1 MTVRALVQI
10 SRARTKAK
18 TRDSCAVLAQNKNTQ
33 LYQNCKYFLTS
44 YLLYTVTCY
53 SCYCIYLLKMYIKS
67 IVLDGFKSYG
77 KRTEIVGFDQ
87 LFNAITGLNGS
98 GKSNIL
104 DAICFVLGLS
114 NMSLARCTTLR
125 ELIFK
130 NGQAGVHK
138 AIVTVTFDN
147 TDKDQS
153 PTGYEHVSE
162 IVIRREVHLN
172 SRTKYYVCGQS
183 VSNNQV
189 SDLFHSVQLN
199 ISNPHFLI
207 MQGRITKVL
216 NMKPHDILAMIEEA
230 TGVSMYEVKKKST
243 QGMIEKKD
251 QALKSIDSLISET
264 ILPKLDQLRK
274 EHANLL
280 DFQNLVGELE
290 KLTKQYVAWQFMQ
303 NQKKADHAS
312 GRTEDCQQKIKD
324 FETLIRELES
334 KQEGISK
341 KISDIERHND
351 EISGGQIAELEGEL
365 KDEEKIE
372 IKESGKLEKLVD
384 ALSEEKKKKKD
395 IEKQLIKDQNLK
407 EKKQS
412 EYDDIRS
419 DFDKIEEDFK
429 KAESNFERAQKNYD
443 AIAAGKALNEEGEA
457 AASLADQLI
466 KAEEEYNGSNT
477 EIKISKAKLTNCKRE
492 LIEKKAEA
500 NKHKSQYDEDN
511 KHLEGLENNVN
522 DIKRRLDAIE
532 YDDDNYLALQDEKD
546 SLRNRLKE
554 IHHELGNEEANM
566 RLNFEYSPIPGFN
579 PNCVRGPVCKL
590 FTLKDL
596 KYARAVEAAA
606 GGRLYD
612 IAIDTNNQCKEILDK
627 GNLKRRHNLIAL
639 NKVQGRAVDRRSV
652 EAAKKIASDKDVI
665 AVQDLIEYEPY
676 LKPAMEYV
684 FGDTIVA
691 PDVDKAMKI
700 TYSNLKKRTVTLDGD
715 VIMPGGDMSGG
726 AVSRTESFLVT
737 LTKLKSII
745 DEKSDLERRLNEI
758 QKNLSSLEDVRK
770 SYLSLEAEYKHHASK
785 LEVIRNRLQLTSS
798 HHKMFEAVK
807 QLETDI
813 KQLEESIKNLEDIV
827 EKSSK
832 KMKDLK
838 TKLSNKE
845 QSHKKELESA
855 EKTLNSAK
863 KETDSKKKLID
874 QRKGKVES
882 LRLEIEDLTKS
893 CEQYSENIEKLN
905 SIIEKKQEEVDE
917 QTKVVEEIKSRVKN
931 VFDRLKEQKNKLRE
945 QNDEINKL
953 SKKRDKMSAE
963 INDKRL
969 EIKKIT
975 HEVEQINS
983 EAKDASQTI
992 KSMLKK
998 YDWIHEER
1006 HLFGK
1011 ENSDYP
1017 FNRKDFSFQ
1026 DLSVR
1031 VQKLQATKSTM
1042 QKTVNQRANL
1052 LLSDKEKEAEELR
1065 NKRTVIEKDRDKLIK
1080 YMEEV
1085 DRKKKDALHKAWRK
1099 INVDFDSIFSTFLPN
1114 THAKLDLVPG
1124 KDLLDGLEVKVAFG
1138 DVWKESLTEL
1148 SGGQRSLVALS
1159 LILALLKY
1167 NPAPLYILDEVD
1179 AALDQ
1184 NHTQNTGT
1192 MIKKHFNKSQ
1202 FIIVSLK
1209 DDMFRNANVLFKT
1222 KFVDGKS
1229 TVTRYTHSSK

>member
-1 MTVRALVQI
+1 
-10 SRARTKAK
+10 
-18 TRDSCAVLAQNKNTQ
+18 
-33 LYQNCKYFLTS
+33 
-44 YLLYTVTCY
+44 
-53 SCYCIYLLKMYIKS
+53 MYIKS

-77 KRTEIVGFDQ
+77 KRTEILGFDQ

-130 NGQAGVHK
+130 NGQAGVQK
-138 AIVTVTFDN
+138 AIVTITFDN
-147 TDKDQS
+147 IDKDQS
-153 PTGYEHVSE
+153 PTGYEHLSE

-183 VSNNQV
+183 VSNSQV

-251 QALKSIDSLISET
+251 LALKSIDSLIGET

-290 KLTKQYVAWQFMQ
+290 KITKQYVAWQYVQ
-303 NQKKADHAS
+303 AQTKADHAS
-312 GRTEDCQQKIKD
+312 NRTEDCEKMID
-324 FETLIRELES
+324 EFNTLINDLERKQREIAE
-334 KQEGISK
+334 
-341 KISDIERHND
+341 KISVIEHQND
-351 EISGGQIAELEGEL
+351 QLSGGRIAELEDARKE
-365 KDEEKIE
+365 EEKVE

-384 ALSEEKKKKKD
+384 TLVEEKKKKSD
-395 IEKQLIKDQNLK
+395 IEKQLTKEDNLK
-407 EKKQS
+407 EKKKS
-412 EYDDIRS
+412 EYDSIREE
-419 DFDKIEEDFK
+419 FNKIEEDYK
-429 KAESNFERAQKNYD
+429 QAEFNHERAQKNYE
-443 AIAAGKALNEEGEA
+443 AIAAGKALNEDGDA

-466 KAEEEYNGSNT
+466 KAEEEYNSSNT
-477 EIKISKAKLTNCKRE
+477 EIKISKTRLENCKRE
-492 LIEKKAEA
+492 LVSKKSEA

-511 KHLEGLENNVN
+511 KHLESLENNVN
-522 DIKRRLDAIE
+522 GIKGRLDSINH
-532 YDDDNYLALQDEKD
+532 DDQQYHALQDEKD
-546 SLRNRLKE
+546 GLRNRLKE
-554 IHHELGNEEANM
+554 VHQQLGNEEANM
-566 RLNFEYSPIPGFN
+566 RLNFEYSPIPGFD
-579 PNCVRGPVCKL
+579 PNCVRGPICKL
-590 FTLKDL
+590 FTLKDA

-639 NKVQGRAVDRRSV
+639 NKVQGRGVDKRSV
-652 EAAKKIASDKDVI
+652 EAAKKIANDKDVV
-665 AVQDLIEYEPY
+665 AVADLIEYEPY
-676 LKPAMEYV
+676 LRPAMEYV

-737 LTKLKSII
+737 LTKLKSVLN
-745 DEKSDLERRLNEI
+745 EKADLEHRLSEI
-758 QKNLSSLEDVRK
+758 QKSLASMEEVRK
-770 SYLSLEAEYKHHASK
+770 SYLSLEAEYKHHKSK
-785 LEVIRNRLQLTSS
+785 LDVVRNRLQLTSS

-807 QLETDI
+807 QLELEI
-813 KQLEESIKNLEDIV
+813 EQLEESLVGLKETV
-827 EKSSK
+827 EKSGK

-838 TKLSNKE
+838 TKLNNKE
-845 QSHKKELESA
+845 QSHKKELEVA

-863 KETDSKKKLID
+863 KDADTKKKLID

-882 LRLEIEDLTKS
+882 LGLEIEDLTKS
-893 CEQYSENIEKLN
+893 CEQYKEQIKKISK
-905 SIIEKKQEEVDE
+905 IIEEKQFEVDE
-917 QTKVVEEIKSRVKN
+917 QTKVVEGVKQK
-931 VFDRLKEQKNKLRE
+931 VKEVADRLKEQKNKLRE

-953 SKKRDKMSAE
+953 SKKRDKMSSE
-963 INDKRL
+963 INDKKL
-969 EIKKIT
+969 EIKKKH

-983 EAKDASQTI
+983 EAKDASQAVRA
-992 KSMLKK
+992 MLHKHP
-998 YDWIHEER
+998 WIHEER
-1006 HLFGK
+1006 NLFGK

-1017 FNRKDFSFQ
+1017 FERRDFNIQ
-1026 DLSVR
+1026 DLSHR
-1031 VQKLQATKSTM
+1031 VQKLQASKNAM

-1065 NKRTVIEKDRDKLIK
+1065 NKRTVIEHDKDKLIK

-1085 DRKKKDALHKAWRK
+1085 DRKKKDALYKAWRK

-1202 FIIVSLK
+1202 FVIVSLK

-1229 TVTRYTHSSK
+1229 TVTRYKHSSK

>member
-1 MTVRALVQI
+1 
-10 SRARTKAK
+10 
-18 TRDSCAVLAQNKNTQ
+18 
-33 LYQNCKYFLTS
+33 
-44 YLLYTVTCY
+44 
-53 SCYCIYLLKMYIKS
+53 MYIKS

-104 DAICFVLGLS
+104 DAICFVLGLN

-130 NGQAGVHK
+130 NGQAGIHK

-147 TDKDQS
+147 TDRDQS
-153 PTGYEHVSE
+153 PTGYEHLSE

-183 VSNNQV
+183 VSNTQV

-230 TGVSMYEVKKKST
+230 TGVSMYESKKKST

-251 QALKSIDSLISET
+251 QALKSIDSLIGET

-280 DFQNLVGELE
+280 DYQNLVGELE
-290 KLTKQYVAWQFMQ
+290 KLTKQYVAWQFNQ

-312 GRTEDCQQKIKD
+312 GRTEDCEKKINEFNK
-324 FETLIRELES
+324 LIIELE
-334 KQEGISK
+334 KRQADIATQ
-341 KISDIERHND
+341 ITAIERHND
-351 EISGGQIAELEGEL
+351 QLSGGEIARLEAVL
-365 KDEEKIE
+365 ADEEKVE
-372 IKESGKLEKLVD
+372 TKESISLEKLSD
-384 ALSEEKKKKKD
+384 ALNEEKKKKKEV
-395 IEKQLIKDQNLK
+395 EKQLMKDSALK
-407 EKKQS
+407 EKKEK
-412 EYDDIRS
+412 EYAAIRE
-419 DFDKIEEDFK
+419 DFDEIENDY
-429 KAESNFERAQKNYD
+429 KAADANHEKAQKNYE

-466 KAEEEYNGSNT
+466 KAEEEYNNSNT
-477 EIKISKAKLTNCKRE
+477 EMKITKAKLTNFKRD
-492 LIEKKAEA
+492 LIEKKSEA
-500 NKHKSQYDEDN
+500 VKHKAQYDEDN
-511 KHLEGLENNVN
+511 KHIAGLEQNVQN
-522 DIKRRLDAIE
+522 IKSRLDSIQ
-532 YDDDNYLALQDEKD
+532 YDDQQYNSLQDEKD
-546 SLRNRLKE
+546 SIRNRLKE
-554 IHHELGNEEANM
+554 LDQQLGNEETNM

-579 PNCVRGPVCKL
+579 RNCVRGPLCKL
-590 FTLKDL
+590 FTLKDP

-612 IAIDTNNQCKEILDK
+612 IAIDTNDQCKEILDK

-639 NKVQGRAVDRRSV
+639 NKVQGRQIDRRAVDS
-652 EAAKKIASDKDVI
+652 AKNLAKDDNI
-665 AVQDLIEYEPY
+665 LAIQDLIEFEPY
-676 LKPAMEYV
+676 LKSAMEYA
-684 FGDTIVA
+684 FGDTILA

-700 TYSNLKKRTVTLDGD
+700 TYSNLKKKTVTLDGD

-726 AVSRTESFLVT
+726 AVSRSECFLVA
-737 LTKLKSII
+737 LTKLRSKL
-745 DEKSDLERRLNEI
+745 DEKAELDRRLNDI
-758 QKNLSSLEDVRK
+758 QQTLATMENARR
-770 SYLSLEAEYKHHASK
+770 SYLSLEAEYKHHASRVD
-785 LEVIRNRLQLTSS
+785 VIRNRLLLTSS
-798 HHKMFEAVK
+798 HHKLFETVK
-807 QLETDI
+807 QLEQDI
-813 KQLEESIKNLEDIV
+813 ENLEKALKNLSEISD
-827 EKSSK
+827 KSSK
-832 KMKDLK
+832 RMKELK
-838 TKLSNKE
+838 TKLGNKE
-845 QSHKKELESA
+845 QSHKKELDAA
-855 EKTLNSAK
+855 EKALASAK
-863 KETDSKKKLID
+863 KNVDAKKKLID

-882 LRLEIEDLTKS
+882 LRLEIEDLKKS
-893 CEQYSENIEKLN
+893 CDHYRETIEKLE
-905 SIIEKKQEEVDE
+905 SIIEEKQTEVNE
-917 QTKVVEEIKSRVKN
+917 QSKVVEEAKAKVKEVMN
-931 VFDRLKEQKNKLRE
+931 SLKEQKSKLRE

-953 SKKRDKMSAE
+953 SKKRDKLNAE
-963 INDKRL
+963 INEKRL
-969 EIKKIT
+969 EIKRVN
-975 HEVEQINS
+975 HEVEQIHS
-983 EAKDASQTI
+983 EAIDASKAVKT
-992 KSMLKK
+992 MLRQ
-998 YDWIHEER
+998 YDWIEEER

-1017 FNRKDFSFQ
+1017 FDRKDFNIHE
-1026 DLSVR
+1026 LRAR
-1031 VQKLQATKSTM
+1031 VQKLQAAKNTM

-1052 LLSDKEKEAEELR
+1052 LLSDKEKEAEELKT
-1065 NKRTVIEKDRDKLIK
+1065 KRSVIEKDRDKLIK

-1085 DRKKKDALHKAWRK
+1085 DRKKKEELHKAWK
-1099 INVDFDSIFSTFLPN
+1099 KVNLDFDSIFSTFLPN

-1202 FIIVSLK
+1202 FVIVSLK

-1229 TVTRYTHSSK
+1229 TVTRYTHTK

>member
-1 MTVRALVQI
+1 M
-10 SRARTKAK
+10 
-18 TRDSCAVLAQNKNTQ
+18 
-33 LYQNCKYFLTS
+33 F
-44 YLLYTVTCY
+44 
-53 SCYCIYLLKMYIKS
+53 IKS

-153 PTGYEHVSE
+153 PTGYEHLRE

-183 VSNNQV
+183 VSNSQV

-280 DFQNLVGELE
+280 DYQNLVGELE
-290 KLTKQYVAWQFMQ
+290 KLSKQYIAWQFVQ

-312 GRTEDCQQKIKD
+312 ERTEDCENKITEYNLAITKLKEKQQEI
-324 FETLIRELES
+324 TNR
-334 KQEGISK
+334 ISE
-341 KISDIERHND
+341 IERHCD
-351 EISGGQIAELEGEL
+351 ELSGGKIAGLEETL
-365 KDEEKIE
+365 KDKEKIE
-372 IKESGKLEKLVD
+372 IKESGKLEKLAD
-384 ALSEEKKKKKD
+384 TLEGDKKRKKD
-395 IEKQLIKDQNLK
+395 FEMQLAK
-407 EKKQS
+407 EEQLRATKKS
-412 EYDDIRS
+412 EYDQIKS
-419 DFDKIEEDFK
+419 DYDSIEEDYRI
-429 KAESNFERAQKNYD
+429 ADLNHERAQKNYE
-443 AIAAGKALNEEGEA
+443 AIAAGKALNDLGEA
-457 AASLADQLI
+457 ATSLADQLI
-466 KAEEEYNGSNT
+466 EAEKEYNNSNT
-477 EIKISKAKLTNCKRE
+477 EMKISRTKLTNCKRE
-492 LIEKKAEA
+492 LISKRAEA
-500 NKHKSQYDEDN
+500 NKFKSQYDDDN
-511 KHLEGLENNVN
+511 KHIENLQRDVD
-522 DIKRRLDAIE
+522 DIKARLDDVQ
-532 YDDDNYLALQDEKD
+532 YDDNRYSQCYEQRSILQAKIKE
-546 SLRNRLKE
+546 LKNQLLE
-554 IHHELGNEEANM
+554 EEANI
-566 RLNFEYSPIPGFN
+566 RLNFEYSPVAGLN
-579 PNCVRGPVCKL
+579 PACVRGPICKL
-590 FTLKDL
+590 FTLKDA

-612 IAIDTNNQCKEILDK
+612 IVVDTNDQCKAILDK

-639 NKVQGRAVDRRSV
+639 NKVQGRQIDRRSV
-652 EAAKKIASDKDVI
+652 DAAKKLANDHNIS
-665 AVQDLIEYEPY
+665 AVQDLIEYEPF
-676 LKPAMEYV
+676 LRPAMEYV
-684 FGDTIVA
+684 FGDTIIA

-700 TYSNLKKRTVTLDGD
+700 TYSNLRKKTVTLDGD

-726 AVSRTESFLVT
+726 AVARVESILIT
-737 LTKLKSII
+737 LTKLKFQA
-745 DEKSDLERRLNEI
+745 EQLARLEHELKDVESELANMESMR
-758 QKNLSSLEDVRK
+758 KN
-770 SYLSLEAEYKHHASK
+770 YLALEAEFKHRSSK
-785 LEVIRNRLQLTSS
+785 LDVIKNRLQLTST
-798 HHKMFEAVK
+798 HHKLFESVK
-807 QLETDI
+807 QLENDI
-813 KQLEESIKNLEDIV
+813 CGL
-827 EKSSK
+827 EKSIENLQ
-832 KMKDLK
+832 DLSDK
-838 TKLSNKE
+838 SSNKVRELKIKLGNKE
-845 QSHKKELESA
+845 QSHKKELSA
-855 EKTLNSAK
+855 AERALSAARK
-863 KETDSKKKLID
+863 DVDAKKKLID
-874 QRKGKVES
+874 LRKGKFES
-882 LRLEIEDLTKS
+882 LGIEIQDLSKS
-893 CEQYSENIEKLN
+893 CEQYKESIDNLN
-905 SIIEKKQEEVDE
+905 KTISLKQVEVGKQANVLEAVREEVKALVDY
-917 QTKVVEEIKSRVKN
+917 
-931 VFDRLKEQKNKLRE
+931 LKEHKAKLRE
-945 QNDEINKL
+945 QNDEINRL
-953 SKKRDKMSAE
+953 LKKRDKITADIAE
-963 INDKRL
+963 KKL
-969 EIKKIT
+969 EIKKVH
-975 HEVEQINS
+975 HEVGQINA
-983 EAKDASQTI
+983 EAKDASQTV
-992 KSMLKK
+992 KAMLHK
-998 YDWIHEER
+998 YDWISEER
-1006 HLFGK
+1006 HLFGQDS
-1011 ENSDYP
+1011 SDYP
-1017 FNRKDFSFQ
+1017 FDRKDFDVK
-1026 DLSVR
+1026 DLSAR
-1031 VQKLQATKSTM
+1031 VQRLQASKSAM

-1052 LLSDKEKEAEELR
+1052 LLSDKEKESDELKNKRLTIEADR
-1065 NKRTVIEKDRDKLIK
+1065 NKLIL

-1085 DRKKKDALHKAWRK
+1085 DRKKKDALYKAWRK

-1202 FIIVSLK
+1202 FVIVSLK

-1229 TVTRYTHSSK
+1229 TVTRYTHSK

>member
-1 MTVRALVQI
+1 
-10 SRARTKAK
+10 
-18 TRDSCAVLAQNKNTQ
+18 
-33 LYQNCKYFLTS
+33 
-44 YLLYTVTCY
+44 
-53 SCYCIYLLKMYIKS
+53 MYIKS

-130 NGQAGVHK
+130 NGQAGIHK

-153 PTGYEHVSE
+153 PTGYDHLSE

-183 VSNNQV
+183 VSNTQV

-230 TGVSMYEVKKKST
+230 TGVSMYELKKKST

-251 QALKSIDSLISET
+251 QALRSIDSLIGET

-280 DFQNLVGELE
+280 DYQNLVGELE
-290 KLTKQYVAWQFMQ
+290 KLMKQYIAWQFNQ
-303 NQKKADHAS
+303 NQIKADHAS
-312 GRTEDCQQKIKD
+312 GRTEHCEQRINEFSESIIQ
-324 FETLIRELES
+324 LEK
-334 KQEGISK
+334 KQAEITSQ
-341 KISDIERHND
+341 ITALERHND
-351 EISGGQIAELEGEL
+351 ELSGGKIAQLEEVL
-365 KDEEKIE
+365 IDKEKVE
-372 IKESGKLEKLVD
+372 TKESISLEKLSD
-384 ALSEEKKKKKD
+384 SLNEEKKKKKD
-395 IEKQLIKDQNLK
+395 IEKQLAKDNTLK
-407 EKKQS
+407 EKKQK
-412 EYDDIRS
+412 EYDDIRE
-419 DFDKIEEDFK
+419 DFDKIEDDY
-429 KAESNFERAQKNYD
+429 KAADANHERAQKNYE
-443 AIAAGKALNEEGEA
+443 AVAAGKALNEEGDA

-466 KAEEEYNGSNT
+466 KAEEEYNNSNT
-477 EIKISKAKLTNCKRE
+477 EIKISKAKLTNCKKE

-500 NKHKSQYDEDN
+500 VKHKTQYDEDN
-511 KHLEGLENNVN
+511 KHIAGLEQNVAS
-522 DIKRRLDAIE
+522 IKSRLDCIQ
-532 YDDDNYLALQDEKD
+532 YDDQKYHDLQEERD
-546 SLRNRLKE
+546 SIKSRLKE
-554 IHHELGNEEANM
+554 INQQLGNEEASM
-566 RLNFEYSPIPGFN
+566 RLNFEYSAIPGFN
-579 PNCVRGPVCKL
+579 RNCVRGPLCKL
-590 FTLKDL
+590 FTLKDA

-612 IAIDTNNQCKEILDK
+612 IAIDTNDQCKEILDK

-639 NKVQGRAVDRRSV
+639 NKVQGRQVDRRAVDS
-652 EAAKKIASDKDVI
+652 AKRLANDENVLAI
-665 AVQDLIEYEPY
+665 QDLIEFEPDF
-676 LKPAMEYV
+676 KSAMEYA
-684 FGDTIVA
+684 FGDTILA

-700 TYSNLKKRTVTLDGD
+700 TYSNLKKKTVTLDGD

-726 AVSRTESFLVT
+726 AVSRSECFLVA
-737 LTKLKSII
+737 LTKLRSKL
-745 DEKSDLERRLNEI
+745 DEKMELEKRINDI
-758 QKNLSSLEDVRK
+758 QKSLAAMEDVRK
-770 SYLSLEAEYKHHASK
+770 SYLTLEAEYKHHASK
-785 LEVIRNRLQLTSS
+785 VDVIRNRLLLTSS
-798 HHKMFEAVK
+798 HHKLFENV
-807 QLETDI
+807 
-813 KQLEESIKNLEDIV
+813 KNLEQNIEDLEKTIENLKDILDR
-827 EKSSK
+827 SSSR
-832 KMKDLK
+832 MKELK
-838 TKLSNKE
+838 TKLGNKE
-845 QSHKKELESA
+845 QSHKKELEAAESA
-855 EKTLNSAK
+855 LASAK
-863 KETDSKKKLID
+863 KNVDAKKKVID

-882 LRLEIEDLTKS
+882 LRLEIEDLKKS
-893 CEQYSENIEKLN
+893 CDQYSDLIEKLN
-905 SIIEKKQEEVDE
+905 SIIEKKNDEVQE
-917 QTKVVEEIKSRVKN
+917 QAKIVEEAKIQVKKIA
-931 VFDRLKEQKNKLRE
+931 DSLKEQKSKLRE

-963 INDKRL
+963 INEKRL
-969 EIKKIT
+969 EIKKVN
-975 HEVEQINS
+975 HEVEQIHS
-983 EAKDASQTI
+983 EAKEASQAVRA
-992 KSMLKK
+992 MLHK
-998 YDWIHEER
+998 YDWIAEEK

-1017 FNRKDFSFQ
+1017 FNRKDFNIQ
-1026 DLSVR
+1026 DLSAR
-1031 VQKLQATKSTM
+1031 VQKLQAAKNTL

-1065 NKRTVIEKDRDKLIK
+1065 NKRSVIEQDRDKLIK

-1085 DRKKKDALHKAWRK
+1085 DRKKKEALHKAWKR
-1099 INVDFDSIFSTFLPN
+1099 INLDFDSIFSTFLPN

-1229 TVTRYTHSSK
+1229 TVTRYTHTK

>member
-1 MTVRALVQI
+1 
-10 SRARTKAK
+10 
-18 TRDSCAVLAQNKNTQ
+18 
-33 LYQNCKYFLTS
+33 
-44 YLLYTVTCY
+44 
-53 SCYCIYLLKMYIKS
+53 MYIKS

-130 NGQAGVHK
+130 NGQAGVQK
-138 AIVTVTFDN
+138 AIVTITFDN
-147 TDKDQS
+147 TDKEQS
-153 PTGYEHVSE
+153 PTGYEHLSE

-183 VSNNQV
+183 VSNSQV

-251 QALKSIDSLISET
+251 QALRSIDSLIGET

-280 DFQNLVGELE
+280 DYQNLVGELE
-290 KLTKQYVAWQFMQ
+290 KLTKQFVAWQFTQ

-312 GRTEDCQQKIKD
+312 G
-324 FETLIRELES
+324 LIENCDKRICDYNTQIQELEN
-334 KQEGISK
+334 KQLDITNRISA
-341 KISDIERHND
+341 IETHND
-351 EISGGQIAELEGEL
+351 ELSGGKIAELDAKL
-365 KDEEKIE
+365 KEEEKIE
-372 IKESGKLEKLVD
+372 IKESGKLEKLTD
-384 ALSEEKKKKKD
+384 ALNEEKKKKKD
-395 IEKQLIKDQNLK
+395 LEKQLTKDDQLRS
-407 EKKQS
+407 KKQA
-412 EYDDIRS
+412 EYDKIREEFDIY
-419 DFDKIEEDFK
+419 DKEFNTAD
-429 KAESNFERAQKNYD
+429 ANHDRAQKNYE
-443 AIAAGKALNEEGEA
+443 AIASGKALNEEGEA
-457 AASLADQLI
+457 AASLTDQLI
-466 KAEEEYNGSNT
+466 KAEEEYNNSNT
-477 EIKISKAKLTNCKRE
+477 EMKISKTKLTHCKKE
-492 LIEKKAEA
+492 LTEKKAEA
-500 NKHKSQYDEDN
+500 TKHKTQYDQDN
-511 KHLEGLENNVN
+511 KHIASLEENVSKLKN
-522 DIKRRLDAIE
+522 RLNSIE
-532 YDDDNYLALQDEKD
+532 YDDTKYHQLLDEKD
-546 SLRNRLKE
+546 SLKEQLKA
-554 IHHELGNEEANM
+554 INNQLGNEEATM
-566 RLNFEYSPIPGFN
+566 RINFEYSPIPGFN
-579 PNCVRGPVCKL
+579 PDCVKGPICKL
-590 FTLKDL
+590 FTLKDP

-612 IAIDTNNQCKEILDK
+612 IAIDTNDQCKEILDK

-639 NKVQGRAVDRRSV
+639 NKVQGRPVDRRAV
-652 EAAKKIASDKDVI
+652 ESAKKLANDKDI
-665 AVQDLIEYEPY
+665 LAIQDLIEFEPY
-676 LKPAMEYV
+676 LKSAMEYV

-726 AVSRTESFLVT
+726 AVSKAECFLIT
-737 LTKLKSII
+737 LSKLKSKI
-745 DEKSDLERRLNEI
+745 DDQADTEKRLHEI
-758 QKNLSSLEDVRK
+758 QKTLAAMEEVRK
-770 SYLSLEAEYKHHASK
+770 SFLSLDAEYKHHSSK

-798 HHKMFEAVK
+798 HHKLFEAVK
-807 QLETDI
+807 QLEVEI
-813 KQLEESIKNLEDIV
+813 ENLEKNLVNLQEISD
-827 EKSSK
+827 KSSK
-832 KMKDLK
+832 KVKDLK
-838 TKLSNKE
+838 TKLINKE
-845 QSHKKELESA
+845 QSHKKELENA
-855 EKTLNSAK
+855 EKALAAAK
-863 KETDSKKKLID
+863 KDVDAKRKAID
-874 QRKGKVES
+874 QRKGRVES
-882 LRLEIEDLTKS
+882 LRLEIEDLIKS
-893 CEQYSENIEKLN
+893 CEQYKETVEKLTK
-905 SIIEKKQEEVDE
+905 IIEEKQSEVDE
-917 QTKVVEEIKSRVKN
+917 QLKVVNEAKKRVN
-931 VFDRLKEQKNKLRE
+931 DVNERLKEQKNRLRE

-953 SKKRDKMSAE
+953 SKKRDKMSSE

-969 EIKKIT
+969 NIKKIQ

-983 EAKDASQTI
+983 EAKDASSTVRA
-992 KSMLKK
+992 MLKK
-998 YDWIHEER
+998 HDWISEER

-1011 ENSDYP
+1011 DNSDYP
-1017 FNRKDFSFQ
+1017 FNRKDFNIN
-1026 DLSVR
+1026 DLSAR
-1031 VQKLQATKSTM
+1031 VQKLQTTKNAM

-1052 LLSDKEKEAEELR
+1052 LLSDKEKEAEALR
-1065 NKRTVIEKDRDKLIK
+1065 NKRSVIEQDRDKLIK

-1085 DRKKKDALHKAWRK
+1085 DRKKKDALYKAWKK

-1114 THAKLDLVPG
+1114 THAKLDLVPE

-1192 MIKKHFNKSQ
+1192 MIKKHFNRSQ
-1202 FIIVSLK
+1202 FVIVSLK

-1222 KFVDGKS
+1222 RFVDGKS
-1229 TVTRYTHSSK
+1229 TVTRYTHSK

>member
-1 MTVRALVQI
+1 M
-10 SRARTKAK
+10 
-18 TRDSCAVLAQNKNTQ
+18 
-33 LYQNCKYFLTS
+33 F
-44 YLLYTVTCY
+44 
-53 SCYCIYLLKMYIKS
+53 IKS

-153 PTGYEHVSE
+153 PTGYEHLRE

-183 VSNNQV
+183 VSNSQV

-251 QALKSIDSLISET
+251 QALKSIDSLIGET

-280 DFQNLVGELE
+280 DYQNLVGELE
-290 KLTKQYVAWQFMQ
+290 KLSKQYIAWQFVQ

-312 GRTEDCQQKIKD
+312 ERTEDCENKITEYNLAITKLKEKQQEI
-324 FETLIRELES
+324 TNR
-334 KQEGISK
+334 ISE
-341 KISDIERHND
+341 IERHCD
-351 EISGGQIAELEGEL
+351 ELSGGKIAGLEETL
-365 KDEEKIE
+365 KDKEKIE
-372 IKESGKLEKLVD
+372 IKESGKLEKLAD
-384 ALSEEKKKKKD
+384 TLEGDKKRKKD
-395 IEKQLIKDQNLK
+395 FEMQLAK
-407 EKKQS
+407 EEQLRATKKS
-412 EYDDIRS
+412 EYDQIKS
-419 DFDKIEEDFK
+419 DYDSIEEDYRI
-429 KAESNFERAQKNYD
+429 ADLNHERAQKNYE
-443 AIAAGKALNEEGEA
+443 AIAAGKALNDLGEA
-457 AASLADQLI
+457 ATSLADQLI
-466 KAEEEYNGSNT
+466 EAEKEYNNSNT
-477 EIKISKAKLTNCKRE
+477 EMKISRTKLTNCKRE
-492 LIEKKAEA
+492 LISKRAEA
-500 NKHKSQYDEDN
+500 NKFKSQYDDDN
-511 KHLEGLENNVN
+511 KHIENLQRDVD
-522 DIKRRLDAIE
+522 DIKARLDDVQ
-532 YDDDNYLALQDEKD
+532 YDDNRYSQCYEQRSILQAKIKE
-546 SLRNRLKE
+546 LKNQLLE
-554 IHHELGNEEANM
+554 EEANI
-566 RLNFEYSPIPGFN
+566 RLNFEYSPVAGLN
-579 PNCVRGPVCKL
+579 PACVRGPICKL
-590 FTLKDL
+590 FTLKDA

-612 IAIDTNNQCKEILDK
+612 IVVDTNDQCKAILDK

-639 NKVQGRAVDRRSV
+639 NKVQGRQIDRRSV
-652 EAAKKIASDKDVI
+652 DAAKKLANDHNIS
-665 AVQDLIEYEPY
+665 AVQDLIEYEPF
-676 LKPAMEYV
+676 LRPAMEYV
-684 FGDTIVA
+684 FGDTIIA

-700 TYSNLKKRTVTLDGD
+700 TYSNLRKKTVTLDGD

-726 AVSRTESFLVT
+726 AVARVESILIT
-737 LTKLKSII
+737 LTKLKFQA
-745 DEKSDLERRLNEI
+745 EQLARLEHELKDVESELANMESMR
-758 QKNLSSLEDVRK
+758 KN
-770 SYLSLEAEYKHHASK
+770 YLALEAEFKHRSSK
-785 LEVIRNRLQLTSS
+785 LDVIKNRLQLTST
-798 HHKMFEAVK
+798 HHKLFESVK
-807 QLETDI
+807 QLENDI
-813 KQLEESIKNLEDIV
+813 CGL
-827 EKSSK
+827 EKSIENLQ
-832 KMKDLK
+832 DLSDK
-838 TKLSNKE
+838 SSNKVRELKIKLGNKE
-845 QSHKKELESA
+845 QSHKKELSA
-855 EKTLNSAK
+855 AERALSAARK
-863 KETDSKKKLID
+863 DVDAKKKLID
-874 QRKGKVES
+874 LRKGKFES
-882 LRLEIEDLTKS
+882 LGIEIQDLSKS
-893 CEQYSENIEKLN
+893 CEQYKESIDNLN
-905 SIIEKKQEEVDE
+905 KTISLKQVEVGKQANVLEAVREEVKALVDY
-917 QTKVVEEIKSRVKN
+917 
-931 VFDRLKEQKNKLRE
+931 LKEHKAKLRE
-945 QNDEINKL
+945 QNDEINRL
-953 SKKRDKMSAE
+953 LKKRDKITADIAE
-963 INDKRL
+963 KKL
-969 EIKKIT
+969 EIKKVH
-975 HEVEQINS
+975 HEVGQINA
-983 EAKDASQTI
+983 EAKDASQTV
-992 KSMLKK
+992 KAMLHK
-998 YDWIHEER
+998 YDWISEER
-1006 HLFGK
+1006 HLFGQDS
-1011 ENSDYP
+1011 SDYP
-1017 FNRKDFSFQ
+1017 FDRKDFDVK
-1026 DLSVR
+1026 DLSAR
-1031 VQKLQATKSTM
+1031 VQRLQASKSAM

-1052 LLSDKEKEAEELR
+1052 LLSDKEKESDELKNKRLTIEADR
-1065 NKRTVIEKDRDKLIK
+1065 NKLIL

-1085 DRKKKDALHKAWRK
+1085 DRKKKDALYKAWRK

-1202 FIIVSLK
+1202 FVIVSLK

-1229 TVTRYTHSSK
+1229 TVTRYTHSK

>member
-1 MTVRALVQI
+1 
-10 SRARTKAK
+10 
-18 TRDSCAVLAQNKNTQ
+18 
-33 LYQNCKYFLTS
+33 
-44 YLLYTVTCY
+44 
-53 SCYCIYLLKMYIKS
+53 MYIKS

-77 KRTEIVGFDQ
+77 KRTEIAGFDQ

-104 DAICFVLGLS
+104 DAICFALGLS

-153 PTGYEHVSE
+153 PTGYEHLSE

-183 VSNNQV
+183 ATNSQV

-251 QALKSIDSLISET
+251 HHLKSIDSLISET

-280 DFQNLVGELE
+280 DYQNLVGELE
-290 KLTKQYVAWQFMQ
+290 KLTKQYVAWQFTQ
-303 NQKKADHAS
+303 YQQKSDHAS
-312 GRTEDCQQKIKD
+312 EQTEECENKIVQFNEQIK
-324 FETLIRELES
+324 ELGS
-334 KQEGISK
+334 RQEDIAKRIGA
-341 KISDIERHND
+341 IERHND
-351 EISGGQIAELEGEL
+351 ELSGGKIAELEEAL
-365 KDEEKIE
+365 KEEERVE
-372 IKESGKLEKLVD
+372 IKEVGKLEKLTD
-384 ALSEEKKKKKD
+384 SLNEEKKKKKD
-395 IEKQLIKDQNLK
+395 LEKQLTKDDQLK
-407 EKKQS
+407 QKKQQ
-412 EYDDIRS
+412 EYDNIRQ
-419 DFDKIEEDFK
+419 DFDKIEEEYRIADANHEK
-429 KAESNFERAQKNYD
+429 AQKNYE
-443 AIAAGKALNEEGEA
+443 AIAAGKALNEEGDA

-466 KAEEEYNGSNT
+466 KAEEEYNSSNT
-477 EIKISKAKLTNCKRE
+477 EMKITKTKLTGCKRD
-492 LIEKKAEA
+492 LVEKRSEA
-500 NKHKSQYDEDN
+500 NKHKAQYDQDNMHIASLEENVDGIKKRLDSINYDDN
-511 KHLEGLENNVN
+511 K
-522 DIKRRLDAIE
+522 
-532 YDDDNYLALQDEKD
+532 YTSLQEEKESTRD
-546 SLRNRLKE
+546 RLKE
-554 IHHELGNEEANM
+554 LNRQLANEEASV
-566 RLNFEYSPIPGFN
+566 RLNFEYSPIAGFN
-579 PNCVRGPVCKL
+579 PACVRGPICSL
-590 FTLKDL
+590 FTLKDP

-612 IAIDTNNQCKEILDK
+612 IAIDTNDQCKEILDK

-639 NKVQGRAVDRRSV
+639 NKVQGRQVDRRAV
-652 EAAKKIASDKDVI
+652 EAAKKLANDTSIIAI
-665 AVQDLIEYEPY
+665 QDLIEYEPY

-700 TYSNLKKRTVTLDGD
+700 TYSNLRKRTVTLDGD
-715 VIMPGGDMSGG
+715 IIMPGGDMSGG
-726 AVSRTESFLVT
+726 AVAKAESFLVT
-737 LTKLKSII
+737 LIKLKSKL
-745 DEKSDLERRLNEI
+745 DERAQLEYKLHEI
-758 QKNLSSLEDVRK
+758 QATLSSMEEIRK
-770 SYLSLEAEYKHHASK
+770 KYLSLEAEYKHHSSK
-785 LEVIRNRLQLTSS
+785 LDVVKNRLQLTSV
-798 HHKMFEAVK
+798 HHKLFETVK
-807 QLETDI
+807 QLEKEI
-813 KQLEESIKNLEDIV
+813 EELEANLDKLQETADR
-827 EKSSK
+827 SSQR
-832 KMKDLK
+832 MKDLK
-838 TKLSNKE
+838 TRLSNKE
-845 QSHKKELESA
+845 QSHKKELDAASKA
-855 EKTLNSAK
+855 LASAK
-863 KETDSKKKLID
+863 KDADAKKKLID
-874 QRKGKVES
+874 QRRGKVES
-882 LRLEIEDLTKS
+882 LGLEIEDLAKS
-893 CEQYSENIEKLN
+893 CEQYKETIEKLN
-905 SIIEKKQEEVDE
+905 SLIEEKQSEVDE
-917 QTKVVEEIKSRVKN
+917 QTKVVEEVREKVK
-931 VFDRLKEQKNKLRE
+931 DIASRLKGQKNKLRE

-953 SKKRDKMSAE
+953 SKKRDKMNAE
-963 INDKRL
+963 INEKRL
-969 EIKKIT
+969 EIKKIQ
-975 HEVEQINS
+975 HEVEQINT
-983 EAKDASQTI
+983 EAKDASQAV
-992 KSMLKK
+992 KSMLRK
-998 YDWIHEER
+998 YDWISEEK

-1011 ENSDYP
+1011 DDSDYP
-1017 FNRKDFSFQ
+1017 FNRKDFNIK
-1026 DLSVR
+1026 DLSTQ
-1031 VQKLQATKSTM
+1031 VQKLQATKNAM
-1042 QKTVNQRANL
+1042 QKTVNQRANIL
-1052 LLSDKEKEAEELR
+1052 LTDKEKEAETLR
-1065 NKRTVIEKDRDKLIK
+1065 NKRTVIEQDKDKLIK

-1085 DRKKKDALHKAWRK
+1085 DRKKKDALYKAWQK

-1114 THAKLDLVPG
+1114 THAKLDLVLG

-1138 DVWKESLTEL
+1138 EVWKESLTEL

-1229 TVTRYTHSSK
+1229 TVTRYTHSK